1 MIAAAA
7 YVYIISNKSRRLYI
21 GATTDLVRRVREHKE
36 KLYPSA
42 FTARYNFTRLV
53 YFETLASFEDALER
67 ERYLKGLLRAKNIAM
82 IQEKNPHW
90 LDLSAN
96 WSARLLLT

>member
-1 MIAAAA
+1 
-7 YVYIISNKSRRLYI
+7 
-21 GATTDLVRRVREHKE
+21 
-36 KLYPSA
+36 
-42 FTARYNFTRLV
+42 V